1 MKANDSSSSATNPF
15 EVDLL
20 DRGMLPPLPSAW
32 MKGEDL
38 DLLEPLEFS
47 SGTKLP
53 AQRKAHGD
61 RPALAKGLAVANA
74 AYGHPAARAL
84 ADKLADPETCVV
96 VTGQQPGLLGGP
108 LYGLTKMLAA
118 VRWAEALEA
127 AGRPAVAVFWVAT
140 EDHDWAEMAQAA
152 MMQRNDLLQLS
163 LGEDPSPLLPVG
175 MRSLGDNLEVE
186 LERATEALAGS
197 SEGIDIARR
206 WYRPNARFGEAF
218 CRYLVHL
225 LQERAPLMLDSM
237 LPEVKQLQQPWLR
250 RLIDQRQTVET
261 SLSEREATIED
272 CGYALQVKPQAQA
285 SPLFL
290 LRGAERRR
298 IIWADDGW
306 FLRGLEEDVRPVSE
320 LLSTLQENPSVISP
334 GVLARPAI
342 QDALL
347 GTTLQ
352 IMGPAEMTYMSQ
364 VSSVYPVLGI
374 DPPATVLRPQVMVV
388 EEKHAEHMES
398 LHIGLAELL
407 SEPIDELLTAKLGA
421 DVVAPLRAQI
431 EVLLEALNEP
441 VVDLDASLAKPLQK
455 TQDQIGRAL
464 DQLQGKVAAAVGRRN
479 EIWRRRLQQAQ
490 AHLLPSGGLQERTLA
505 VAHFVNR
512 YGADFSRIL
521 LDRLSLNPRQL
532 QGLRWTPQ
540 PAGAKTRPAEAGAA
554 SSEAKA

>member
-20 DRGMLPPLPSAW
+20 NSGMLPPLPSAW
-32 MKGEDL
+32 LKGEDL

-47 SGTKLP
+47 AGLKLP
-53 AQRKAHGD
+53 APRKAHGD
-61 RPALAKGLAVANA
+61 RPALAKALAVANA
-74 AYGHPAARAL
+74 AYGHPAAQAL
-84 ADKLADPETCVV
+84 ADKLADPKTCVV

-127 AGRPAVAVFWVAT
+127 SGQPAVAVFWVAT
-140 EDHDWAEMAQAA
+140 EDHDWAEMAQATLL
-152 MMQRNDLLQLS
+152 QRNDLLELS
-163 LGEDPSPLLPVG
+163 LGDDLSPLLPVG
-175 MRSLGDNLEVE
+175 MRSLGDKLDGE

-218 CRYLVHL
+218 CRYLVHF
-225 LQERAPLMLDSM
+225 LQQRAPLMLDSM

-250 RLIDQRQTVET
+250 RLIDQRRLVET
-261 SLSEREATIED
+261 SLSDREAAIEAR
-272 CGYALQVKPQAQA
+272 GYALQVKPQPQA

-290 LRGAERRR
+290 LRGTERRR

-306 FLRGLEEDVRPVSE
+306 FLRGLEEDVRPVEE
-320 LLSTLQENPSVISP
+320 LLTTLEENPSVISP

-398 LHIGLAELL
+398 LGVGLGELL
-407 SEPIDELLTAKLGA
+407 SEPIDSLLTAKLGA
-421 DVVAPLRAQI
+421 DVVAPLRDQI
-431 EVLLEALNEP
+431 EVLLQALTEP
-441 VVDLDASLAKPLQK
+441 VVGLDASLANPLKK

-479 EIWRRRLQQAQ
+479 DIWRRRLEQAQ
-490 AHLLPSGGLQERTLA
+490 ALILPGGHLQERTLV
-505 VAHFVNR
+505 VAHFISR
-512 YGADFSRIL
+512 YGVDFPQIL
-521 LDRLSLNPRQL
+521 LDRLQLDPRHL
-532 QGLRWTPQ
+532 QGLRLAPQ
-540 PAGAKTRPAEAGAA
+540 PAGAKPRSPEGSA
-554 SSEAKA
+554 